1 MQTAE
6 VTWFA
11 FLYKSEWR
19 FRQAIIKKS
28 AMVLTIKESGK
39 L

>member
-19 FRQAIIKKS
+19 FRQAIIKKIRNGFNNKG
-28 AMVLTIKESGK
+28 VG
-39 L
+39 